1 MSKLIR
7 IGAYDIV
14 VDTINAW
21 RFAKRGSDAENN
33 TKHILRILLDGGE
46 ISIDIDAEEV
56 PKTERELLGVFG
68 YMCKKGEGE

>member
-14 VDTINAW
+14 VDKINAW
-21 RFAKRGSDAENN
+21 HFAKRGSDAENN

-46 ISIDIDAEEV
+46 ISIDIDAKEV

-68 YMCKKGEGE
+68 YM